1 MLSQYSTKVKVRVG
15 LGILTLIA
23 AIVLTVVYPP
33 LRWLGL
39 IPIVAGIV
47 LAAWGL
53 CCHAREKRFPL
64 PAWSRWLLVLPAAAA
79 VFVGVFALAVCIVAL
94 GGGLVRTLCGTDRLD
109 LYGWDAILVITSTAG
124 SYGLVLAGA
133 RTAPRHRSLTA
144 ALLVLGS
151 VWLCRHLGIAFT
163 MALFGATPGDWWWHG
178 PWVLALITGVAATVQ
193 VHKFANS
200 GAGIRNGAKIGGHP

>member
-1 MLSQYSTKVKVRVG
+1 MLSQYSTKVKIRVG
-15 LGILTLIA
+15 LGILPLIA
-23 AIVLTVVYPP
+23 AIVPTVLYPP

-39 IPIVAGIV
+39 IPIVAGTA

-53 CCHAREKRFPL
+53 CCHAREKRFEL
-64 PAWSRWLLVLPAAAA
+64 PAWARWLLVLPAAAA
-79 VFVGVFALAVCIVAL
+79 VFVSVFILTSCIVAL
-94 GGGLVRTLCGTDRLD
+94 GEELVRTLRGTDPPY
-109 LYGWDAILVITSTAG
+109 LYAWDAILVITSTAG

-163 MALFGATPGDWWWHG
+163 MALFGASSPDWWWHG
-178 PWVLALITGVAATVQ
+178 SWILALISGVAASVQ
-193 VHKFANS
+193 VHRFANS
-200 GAGIRNGAKIGGHP
+200 QIRAQEFEMVGK